1 MKISP
6 GLDLRQKRL
15 LALTPDMQRALA
27 ILQMNAIELTA
38 MLQREADANPLLRI
52 SAPHSSCLFPA
63 AHRRAGWTLTTCPLP
78 PVRPMAPA

>member
-52 SAPHSSCLFPA
+52 SAP
-63 AHRRAGWTLTTCPLP
+63 PLELP
-78 PVRPMAPA
+78 FSRSPSPGGLVTAS